1 MSDGLKGLPRHR
13 YPQVD
18 RTTKAGSLVD
28 GELPEIVPEFEVA
41 WEDEVSKPTRH
52 DITSSKAPIEVKP
65 PRKDLATRFGKG
77 NKAATGRKPAM
88 VKLGVP
94 LSMCDVHDPRYRKL
108 LRNAGSYRR
117 FRCEELARAHGFLSA
132 GASSMIASASLAL
145 AASKW
150 LYVLA
155 AEATNV
161 SDATKYVALAS
172 KLSMDAMRAEQ
183 LGWEI
188 AGREAAALKAMNN
201 DKVPVWLSA
210 GQDDDSGQEGG

>member
-1 MSDGLKGLPRHR
+1 MKGLPRHR

-18 RTTKAGSLVD
+18 RTTKAGSLVE

-41 WEDEVSKPTRH
+41 WEDVDQGPTRH
-52 DITSSKAPIEVKP
+52 DINPSRAPVEVKP
-65 PRKDLATRFGKG
+65 QRRDLATRFGRG
-77 NKAATGRKPAM
+77 NKASKGRKPAM

-132 GASSMIASASLAL
+132 GASSMVASASLAL

-155 AEATNV
+155 AESTNV
-161 SDATKYVALAS
+161 AEATKYVALAS

-188 AGREAAALKAMNN
+188 AGREAAALKAMNS
-201 DKVPVWLSA
+201 DKIPVWLSA
-210 GQDDDSGQEGG
+210 GSDDDSGQEGG

>member
-1 MSDGLKGLPRHR
+1 MSGERMKGLPRHR

-18 RTTKAGSLVD
+18 RTTKAGSLVE

-41 WEDEVSKPTRH
+41 WEDVDQGPTRH
-52 DITSSKAPIEVKP
+52 DINPSRAPVEVKP
-65 PRKDLATRFGKG
+65 QRRDLATRFGRG
-77 NKAATGRKPAM
+77 NRASKGRKPAM

-132 GASSMIASASLAL
+132 GASSMVASASLAL
-145 AASKW
+145 AASKFM
-150 LYVLA
+150 YTLA
-155 AEATNV
+155 AEATDQRKASELV
-161 SDATKYVALAS
+161 SLAS

-183 LGWEI
+183 MAWEI
-188 AGREAAALKAMNN
+188 AGREAAALKAMNT
-201 DKVPVWLSA
+201 DKVPTWLQGKA
-210 GQDDDSGQEGG
+210 DDDEAKE